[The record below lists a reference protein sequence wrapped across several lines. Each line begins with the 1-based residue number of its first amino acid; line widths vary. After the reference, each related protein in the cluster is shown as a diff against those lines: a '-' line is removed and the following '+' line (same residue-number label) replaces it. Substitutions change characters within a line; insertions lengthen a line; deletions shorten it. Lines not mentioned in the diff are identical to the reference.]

1 MGSIAMASQLWL
13 KTFNLRK
20 KKKKSVMMLWGLS
33 RAVRAL
39 LTLLKC
45 RKNAGLQL
53 PVNSSDELGIRQY

>member
-1 MGSIAMASQLWL
+1 MAEDLQSEE
-13 KTFNLRK
+13 

-53 PVNSSDELGIRQY
+53 LVNSSDELGIRQY